1 MALRHAS
8 NIESFITAVETLETG
23 DTVEVDGFDSAAS
36 STAELLDGICCIAD
50 CGADFVSLR
59 ERVDTR
65 NDIEKVFFT
74 VCRALYALDE
84 GKNKPRRRDG
94 IEKAKAEGR
103 YKGRKP
109 IAVDESLFDSVVTLW
124 QGGQITAREAM
135 SRLNLKPNTFY
146 RRIKEREEQKM
157 KDYKMAQREI
167 RDEIRAAAKQS
178 RRDLGDLR
186 KQIHEEA
193 KEVKKAAD
201 EKLELRDV
209 EREIRRGRIY
219 AEAEHQDAVRQMKK
233 DVESEAK
240 ELKQLLK
247 EAETSSPAEESK

>member
-1 MALRHAS
+1 MCYDAYTTITEVFQMALRHAS
-8 NIESFITAVETLETG
+8 DIESFITAVETLETG

-59 ERVDTR
+59 EGVDTR
-65 NDIEKVFFT
+65 SDTEKVFFT

-84 GKNKPRRRDG
+84 GKDRPRRRDG
-94 IEKAKAEGR
+94 IEKAKAKGR

-157 KDYKMAQREI
+157 KDYKMWLSEKFEMKSGR
-167 RDEIRAAAKQS
+167 RPSRAAGIS
-178 RRDLGDLR
+178 RICGSRFMRRQKKLKKPPMR
-186 KQIHEEA
+186 SWSFVMWS
-193 KEVKKAAD
+193 VKCATTASVQKPS
-201 EKLELRDV
+201 
-209 EREIRRGRIY
+209 IRRLY
-219 AEAEHQDAVRQMKK
+219 AR
-233 DVESEAK
+233 
-240 ELKQLLK
+240 
-247 EAETSSPAEESK
+247 